1 MAALSSG
8 ETANGKSW
16 CGWDLEQIKHFKH
29 WRGWPGLARSQSGG
43 LWRTGP
49 GGCTARRGR
58 LLLNQVSPARP
69 PLEASLRSHRARP
82 RSPLEE
88 TSRKLV
94 RCVVNE
100 LFFLEQPSGRRRLT
114 CMPMSDEQIKEQI
127 SYLET
132 RIERQRA
139 IIDGLEAEGYGGE
152 VIRRSRVLLKQM
164 IADLDQLLL
173 QLREARQI
181 NVIKAEQ
188 KISSSA
194 SDASSQNSIDR

>member
-1 MAALSSG
+1 
-8 ETANGKSW
+8 
-16 CGWDLEQIKHFKH
+16 
-29 WRGWPGLARSQSGG
+29 
-43 LWRTGP
+43 
-49 GGCTARRGR
+49 
-58 LLLNQVSPARP
+58 
-69 PLEASLRSHRARP
+69 
-82 RSPLEE
+82 
-88 TSRKLV
+88 
-94 RCVVNE
+94 
-100 LFFLEQPSGRRRLT
+100 
-114 CMPMSDEQIKEQI
+114 MPMSDEQIKEHI

-173 QLREARQI
+173 KLREATQI

-194 SDASSQNSIDR
+194 SDTSSQNSIDR

>member
-1 MAALSSG
+1 
-8 ETANGKSW
+8 
-16 CGWDLEQIKHFKH
+16 
-29 WRGWPGLARSQSGG
+29 
-43 LWRTGP
+43 
-49 GGCTARRGR
+49 
-58 LLLNQVSPARP
+58 
-69 PLEASLRSHRARP
+69 
-82 RSPLEE
+82 
-88 TSRKLV
+88 
-94 RCVVNE
+94 
-100 LFFLEQPSGRRRLT
+100 
-114 CMPMSDEQIKEQI
+114 MPMSDEQIKEQI

>member
-1 MAALSSG
+1 MLSLDMAYRSFREVLAGSTPASIRRLQSIVVTQIPAYSG
-8 ETANGKSW
+8 
-16 CGWDLEQIKHFKH
+16 
-29 WRGWPGLARSQSGG
+29 ARAPVDAQHAGAACFEKDE
-43 LWRTGP
+43 R
-49 GGCTARRGR
+49 
-58 LLLNQVSPARP
+58 PARA
-69 PLEASLRSHRARP
+69 PLEASLRLHRRQSRGVPA
-82 RSPLEE
+82 
-88 TSRKLV
+88 SRKLV

-100 LFFLEQPSGRRRLT
+100 LLFLEQPSGRRRLA
-114 CMPMSDEQIKEQI
+114 CMPMSDEQIKEQL

-194 SDASSQNSIDR
+194 SDASSQNSIDW